1 MYIIIYVQHHVF
13 PSVPPI
19 VLAGNPALLGLE
31 QESITIRFSIN
42 DASPLVQLSN
52 IRWFFIAGVDV
63 SEIDI
68 TEEEILGETA
78 LIFSESLLEL
88 SLSGLTQDAA
98 GIYRL
103 VATNPAGIASN
114 DTNLTIQGKHNLI
127 SLGSQAYLTNTT
139 TYMHAN

>member
-42 DASPLVQLSN
+42 DASLVQLSN

-63 SEIDI
+63 PEMDI
-68 TEEEILGETA
+68 TEEEMLGETA
-78 LIFSESLLEL
+78 LTFSESRLEL
-88 SLSGLTQDAA
+88 TLSGLTQDAA

-103 VATNPAGIASN
+103 VATNPAGIASD
-114 DTNLTIQGKHNLI
+114 DTNLSIQGKCNLI

-139 TYMHAN
+139 TYIHAN